1 MVCAWCGIDKTS
13 TSYSWANPC
22 SLPATPGQQLD
33 QCDQQ
38 QDEEYHQTQWQ

>member
-1 MVCAWCGIDKTS
+1 MIPSGLPKEK
-13 TSYSWANPC
+13 C
-22 SLPATPGQQLD
+22 SVIVLAPLQLD